1 MSGPI
6 TTDGIQAMF
15 GRHVPNSPELEE
27 LSKGGEGMRS
37 TGQNMLLD
45 KHTGDKRPSEVVEVF
60 EHLEAAGFLVRA
72 VLDYRTLD
80 ITLSKSYQG
89 TPYGYTYSADTDAS
103 DYIDRV
109 RQVCAAAAH
118 IDQYI
123 CSLKMQKNGD

>member
-60 EHLEAAGFLVRA
+60 ERLGAAGFRVHA
-72 VLDYRTLD
+72 VLDWRTLD

-89 TPYGYTYSADTDAS
+89 TPYGYTYSVDTESS

-109 RQVCAAAAH
+109 RKVCVAADC
-118 IDQYI
+118 IDQFI
-123 CSLKMQKNGD
+123 RTLKAGEV